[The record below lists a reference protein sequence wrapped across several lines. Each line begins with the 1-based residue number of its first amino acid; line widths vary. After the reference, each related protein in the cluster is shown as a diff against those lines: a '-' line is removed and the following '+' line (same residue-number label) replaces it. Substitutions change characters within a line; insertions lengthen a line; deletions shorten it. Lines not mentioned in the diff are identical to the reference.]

1 MFNILEHLDRLEV
14 VKESATWIQAKCPV
28 CGGTLK
34 IARTEDARGAYTCYT
49 SGCGREIKRIL
60 SPWSPFTQSSPF
72 RRASLVT
79 PTIRERIVPV
89 RPYSPVPLSEYL
101 TNTTYTPPIR
111 AGIAWTFQY
120 DDTFRMVRFDTPDGK
135 VCTFQYRDEENTEWR
150 QGLPP
155 YIPIYQ
161 QRYIQPSIFVVEGE
175 KCAAYLHEAGYAA
188 ISLVAPYRK
197 PGKIVDAISQLVAG
211 NVVRCIYLRDNDHPG
226 LRDARLFRH
235 TAWDAGIDCLVVN
248 PAELVDYGEV
258 QGFDIANIKNTDL
271 PGVLNDAINPHRERS
286 VGL

>member
-1 MFNILEHLDRLEV
+1 
-14 VKESATWIQAKCPV
+14 
-28 CGGTLK
+28 
-34 IARTEDARGAYTCYT
+34 
-49 SGCGREIKRIL
+49 
-60 SPWSPFTQSSPF
+60 
-72 RRASLVT
+72 
-79 PTIRERIVPV
+79 
-89 RPYSPVPLSEYL
+89 
-101 TNTTYTPPIR
+101 
-111 AGIAWTFQY
+111 
-120 DDTFRMVRFDTPDGK
+120 
-135 VCTFQYRDEENTEWR
+135 
-150 QGLPP
+150 
-155 YIPIYQ
+155 
-161 QRYIQPSIFVVEGE
+161 
-175 KCAAYLHEAGYAA
+175 
-188 ISLVAPYRK
+188 LVAPYRK